1 MTLPEGFH
9 WIQGHQ
15 HEKGP
20 PSALALGDVQV
31 ARMIDRLDGSWF
43 VRLECQ
49 KPMSHPLVT
58 RNCTSFEQGR
68 AGTEEW
74 ARRNEARIRAE
85 VAALVAGWRKDKV

>member
-1 MTLPEGFH
+1 M
-9 WIQGHQ
+9 
-15 HEKGP
+15 
-20 PSALALGDVQV
+20 